1 MTVAF
6 DAVGTGVVNG
16 SSWTHTAS
24 GADRVVLVAAGF
36 GTAANYS
43 LKSNT
48 FSATYDGVPMTQVG
62 VVFPNNG
69 NSVVVVLFALLNP
82 STTPNALVAI
92 DTLGTATRA
101 RFGNSVSY
109 TGVSAV
115 NATTSPVFGS
125 APSGS
130 ISVPSSSQDWAV
142 GVFSINNSS
151 GVGTL
156 TQTQRFNGGASGT
169 STALGVGLADA
180 PGAPSV
186 LFGATFPSSSAWGAT
201 GVSMVNAS
209 TPIAATDTASAT
221 DVGVIAANRP
231 EADGGSTGDAG
242 SVAARLPSSESGVF
256 AETQR
261 IAVASSDSGVA
272 AEGNAVNVA
281 AEGNAVNVP
290 KPSTDTAVGSETA
303 AVTAKTVAA
312 DIAVGTDIA
321 AVSAKNPASDT
332 GSHTDAGK
340 VLAFIKSGDTSVWLE
355 AAGAI
360 TAASSSDSA
369 HAADGG
375 GVVLPGYSPTAK
387 RTWTIPASVRVTVID
402 REDRTWR
409 VPRGEHSYKPAPGT
423 APYTLPFTLTA

>member
-48 FSATYDGVPMTQVG
+48 FSATYNGVPMTQVG

-115 NATTSPVFGS
+115 NAPTSPVFGS

-180 PGAPSV
+180 RGAPSV

-261 IAVASSDSGVA
+261 IAIASSDSGVA
-272 AEGNAVNVA
+272 V
-281 AEGNAVNVP
+281 EGNAVNVP
-290 KPSTDTAVGSETA
+290 KPSTDTVVGSETDV
-303 AVTAKTVAA
+303 VTAKTVAT
-312 DIAVGTDIA
+312 DTAVGADIA
-321 AVSAKNPASDT
+321 AVSAKNPAADT
-332 GSHTDAGK
+332 GGHADAGK
-340 VLAFIKSGDTSVWLE
+340 VLAFIQSGDTSVWLE

-369 HAADGG
+369 HAVEGG
-375 GVVLPGYSPTAK
+375 GVVLPGYSSTAK

-402 REDRTWR
+402 REDRVWR

>member
-36 GTAANYS
+36 GTAASYS

-242 SVAARLPSSESGVF
+242 SVAARLPSSESVV
-256 AETQR
+256 ATETQR
-261 IAVASSDSGVA
+261 IMVQSSDSASGV
-272 AEGNAVNVA
+272 ET
-281 AEGNAVNVP
+281 NAVNVP
-290 KPSTDTAVGSETA
+290 IPSTDTVTSSES
-303 AVTAKTVAA
+303 AVTTSKTVAA
-312 DIAVGTDIA
+312 DAASAVDSGGA
-321 AVSAKNPASDT
+321 ATKNPGSDT
-332 GSHTDAGK
+332 GSHADAGK
-340 VLAFIKSGDTSVWLE
+340 VLAFITSGDSSVWLE

-360 TAASSSDSA
+360 TAASSSDTA
-369 HAADGG
+369 HAVDSG
-375 GVVLPGYSPTAK
+375 GVIIPGYTPNPK
-387 RTWTIPASVRVTVID
+387 RTWIIPVESRVTVIPRQD
-402 REDRTWR
+402 RVWR

>member
-36 GTAANYS
+36 GTAASYS

-272 AEGNAVNVA
+272 V
-281 AEGNAVNVP
+281 EGNAVNVP
-290 KPSTDTAVGSETA
+290 KPSTDTVVGSETA
-303 AVTAKTVAA
+303 VVTAKTVAA
-312 DIAVGTDIA
+312 DTAVGADIA
-321 AVSAKNPASDT
+321 AVSAKNPAADT
-332 GSHTDAGK
+332 GGHADAGK

-369 HAADGG
+369 HAVDGG
-375 GVVLPGYSPTAK
+375 GVVLPGYTPTAK
-387 RTWTIPASVRVTVID
+387 RTWTIPASLRVTVID
-402 REDRTWR
+402 RESRTWR